1 MNLTQTVNYNLKT
14 RKTINSMKNKFTI
27 SLCLIIFLSFAFI
40 ACDKKKEEKKK
51 TVKYDVKEKYVIPK
65 SYTISGFHLK
75 DTVNNIFGAVLMP
88 VSRVKENPVN
98 IKPINKSIGMQM
110 QEFVDQVKSKGK
122 TQGKNYIEI
131 RPSFFVFHG
140 DIYSCLIK
148 KTICFANSDTVK
160 SYNTIIYNDNTKNTL
175 GFEDIFSVDKS
186 NLSGF
191 LALFNKDMAITSIEE
206 LKKIDFNIEVDSIS
220 FNVKQTKPTNCF
232 IQKQF
237 KQSIETLRPYLKDKE
252 IFIKD

>member
-1 MNLTQTVNYNLKT
+1 
-14 RKTINSMKNKFTI
+14 MKNKLTI
-27 SLCLIIFLSFAFI
+27 SLFLILFLSFTFI

-51 TVKYDVKEKYVIPK
+51 MVKYDVKEKYVIPK

-88 VSRVKENPVN
+88 ISRVKENPVN
-98 IKPINKSIGMQM
+98 IKPINKSIGTQM

-122 TQGKNYIEI
+122 TQGNNYIEI
-131 RPSFFVFHG
+131 RPSYFIFHG

-148 KTICFANSDTVK
+148 KTICFANADTVK
-160 SYNTIIYNDNTKNTL
+160 SYNTIIYNDNKKKQL

-186 NLSGF
+186 NLSDF
-191 LALFNKDMAITSIEE
+191 LALFNKDMAITNIEE
-206 LKKIDFNIEVDSIS
+206 LKKIDFNIEIDSIS

-237 KQSIETLRPYLKDKE
+237 KQSIAKLRPYLKDKE
-252 IFIKD
+252 LFIKD